1 MQSTDYV
8 QSTYDRTYSFA
19 CFKKFD
25 NSLIIVDL
33 QKKFMKS

>member
-1 MQSTDYV
+1 MQRRDYV
-8 QSTYDRTYSFA
+8 QSTQGTTYRFA

-25 NSLIIVDL
+25 NCLIIVDL